1 MLLLTFDGQLGTAPP
16 NSKDANIKA
25 GRVLDIGTGT
35 GIWAMDFADEHPEA
49 EVCKRL
55 FLSKTTRCLL
65 TSQNQI
71 RSSVSTFQLSSQHCM
86 SNL

>member
-25 GRVLDIGTGT
+25 GRVLDIGTGS

-49 EVCKRL
+49 EVL
-55 FLSKTTRCLL
+55 GVDLSAIQPALYEQSL
-65 TSQNQI
+65 DPISYYI
-71 RSSVSTFQLSSQHCM
+71 DAEE
-86 SNL
+86 